1 MTQPPLVIPSDVEVA
16 QAGKSLLANGSALYT
31 LASDDFEVLRV
42 TFVFR
47 AGSAMQRVPFSAS
60 AAANMLA
67 EGTRDMTAHQIAERL
82 DYYGSYYD
90 VNIDRDYAYISF
102 CMLSKFFDE
111 TLAVAE
117 QILLHP
123 VFPEEELRTY
133 CAKRKQRLAVE
144 RTKVDTQARE
154 AFARAL
160 FGPSHPYGI
169 SADEAQYDKLTRGD
183 VAAFYESHYTAD
195 NGFTICSGRIGD
207 HERQAV
213 AALAERLPRREP
225 QAGIPFPAPVTQH
238 EVRVDHP
245 GAVQSSI
252 RIGRLL
258 FPRQHPDFLGMQV
271 VASALGGYFGSRL
284 MQNLREEHGYTYGVV
299 AAMVNFEREG
309 YFAVAAQVGTEV
321 TQDALREI
329 YTEIERL
336 RAEPRGRTFAREE
349 HHGRRDDAYPR
360 RAVRHCRRHD
370 REHPLRPR
378 PYRHQREHPPH
389 TGHDAGRRAA
399 TGSEIPLPRRTG
411 DGHCGRPAKIDACA
425 LRLRSNAP
433 PAKRHEKSTGL
444 PVLFHFRLQYT
455 LSALPGPASDDSNP
469 HPNCGIRRPRP
480 AAIISGWP
488 RPSRSAARNRR
499 PRAARRAA

>member
-1 MTQPPLVIPSDVEVA
+1 
-16 QAGKSLLANGSALYT
+16 
-31 LASDDFEVLRV
+31 
-42 TFVFR
+42 
-47 AGSAMQRVPFSAS
+47 
-60 AAANMLA
+60 MLA

-123 VFPEEELRTY
+123 IFPEEELRTY

-213 AALAERLPRREP
+213 AALAERLPRRKPE
-225 QAGIPFPAPVTQH
+225 AGIPFPAPVTQH
-238 EVRVDHP
+238 EARVDHP

-336 RAEPRGRTFAREE
+336 RAEPMPEGELSLVKNIMVGEMMRILDGPFGIADVTIENILCA
-349 HHGRRDDAYPR
+349 
-360 RAVRHCRRHD
+360 
-370 REHPLRPR
+370 R

-433 PAKRHEKSTGL
+433 PAKRHEKAPGSRCFSISASSTHCPPFPARHPTTRTHTQTAVSDVHDPPRL
-444 PVLFHFRLQYT
+444 FPVGRNPVGQLHEIGDREL
-455 LSALPGPASDDSNP
+455 LGALRKKGMFCAAEIAE
-469 HPNCGIRRPRP
+469 HRPQRVADHL
-480 AAIISGWP
+480 AAL
-488 RPSRSAARNRR
+488 AE
-499 PRAARRAA
+499 